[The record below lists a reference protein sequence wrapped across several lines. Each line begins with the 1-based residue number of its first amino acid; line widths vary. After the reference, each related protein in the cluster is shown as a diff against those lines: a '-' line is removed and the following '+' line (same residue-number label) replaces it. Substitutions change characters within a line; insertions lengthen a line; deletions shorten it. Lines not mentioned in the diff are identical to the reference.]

1 MASTSAKCVRY
12 PGDLRDAEWALIAP
26 PIPPAKRGGRKRSV
40 GGREVAVR
48 EVMNGVLYVL
58 ETGCQLRALP
68 KDLPPKSTV
77 HDYLTQWTWDGTLA
91 RVHHALYLMVRDLE
105 GREAS
110 PECRGDRQPE
120 REKRGKRGVRIGP
133 PGTGAGK
140 KVTGKKRHLLADT
153 LGPILAVVIRPASLR
168 DRDGALLVLDR
179 HTRRLSPFLETIFA
193 DAAYGGTKLRRAMAD
208 TSPFISRRLPCNV
221 PTRTR
226 VTFDSRTRYRIW
238 PVGGAI
244 EEISAK

>member
-1 MASTSAKCVRY
+1 M
-12 PGDLRDAEWALIAP
+12 RDAEWALIAS
-26 PIPPAKRGGRKRSV
+26 PIPPAKRGGRERSV

-58 ETGCQLRALP
+58 ETGCQWRALP

-77 HDYLTQWTWDGTLA
+77 HDYLMPWAWDGTLA

-133 PGTGAGK
+133 PGTDAGK

-153 LGPILAVVIRPASLR
+153 RGLILAVVIRPASLR

-179 HTRRLSPFLETIFA
+179 HTRRLSTLPG
-193 DAAYGGTKLRRAMAD
+193 DNLRRRRLRRREAAPGHGRHVTFHLAEIAMQCPDQDPSRLRQPNAL
-208 TSPFISRRLPCNV
+208 PHLASRRC
-221 PTRTR
+221 
-226 VTFDSRTRYRIW
+226 YR
-238 PVGGAI
+238 GNLG
-244 EEISAK
+244 